1 MCVKQEN
8 ALGMGCKMG
17 GRFGKQ
23 RTHVYLR
30 LIPVDV
36 RQQPRQHC
44 KAVILQLKINKEYE
58 RATLKV
64 LMEKEDTLYCQ
75 MLNFNRPEN
84 YKSQMEMLEVKN
96 IIEMRIL
103 LTSSSVNLTQMH
115 KSH

>member
-1 MCVKQEN
+1 MPQKP
-8 ALGMGCKMG
+8 
-17 GRFGKQ
+17 
-23 RTHVYLR
+23 T
-30 LIPVDV
+30 
-36 RQQPRQHC
+36 QHC

-58 RATLKV
+58 IATLKV